1 MNLAT
6 HLLRDGFRK
15 EYQAAVLVTND
26 SDLLEPVRMVRKEL
40 GLVVGI
46 LNPHRKASRV
56 LAREALANPPRRLAG
71 VAVTRVAKGR
81 PRRHYEARGVVRARV
96 CRDAS

>member
-6 HLLRDGFRK
+6 HLLLDGFRK
-15 EYQAAVLVTND
+15 EYQAAVLVAND
-26 SDLLEPVRMVRKEL
+26 SDLLEPVRIVSKEL

-56 LAREALANPPRRLAG
+56 LALEASFVKQIRPAALQASQLPASLKDAHG
-71 VAVTRVAKGR
+71 VITKPAVW
-81 PRRHYEARGVVRARV
+81 
-96 CRDAS
+96 